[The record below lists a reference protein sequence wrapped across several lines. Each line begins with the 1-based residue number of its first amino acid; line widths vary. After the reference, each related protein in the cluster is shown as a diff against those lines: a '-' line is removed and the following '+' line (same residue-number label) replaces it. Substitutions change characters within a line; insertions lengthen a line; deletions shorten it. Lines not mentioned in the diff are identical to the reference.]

1 MLASYLLV
9 DLLVR
14 LQHANPIVG
23 PLLVCSLHLVWM
35 VQSARLLAILV
46 SGNSGNW
53 NSEPKGPPRLLALLR
68 RRKTPKRTDDKTNG
82 RAWKDK
88 SS

>member
-14 LQHANPIVG
+14 LQHANPIMG

-46 SGNSGNW
+46 SGNW
-53 NSEPKGPPRLLALLR
+53 DSEPKGSPRLLALLR
-68 RRKTPKRTDDKTNG
+68 RRKPPKRADDKTNG

>member
-1 MLASYLLV
+1 MLTSYLLAN
-9 DLLVR
+9 LLIR
-14 LQHANPIVG
+14 LQDANPIVG

-46 SGNSGNW
+46 SGNW
-53 NSEPKGPPRLLALLR
+53 DSEPKASPRLLALLR
-68 RRKTPKRTDDKTNG
+68 RRKTTKPTDDKTNG